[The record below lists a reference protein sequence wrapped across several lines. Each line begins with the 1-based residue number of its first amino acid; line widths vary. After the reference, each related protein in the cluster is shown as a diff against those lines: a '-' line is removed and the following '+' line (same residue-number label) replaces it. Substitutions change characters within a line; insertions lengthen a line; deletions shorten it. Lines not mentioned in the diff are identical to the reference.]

1 MSKSAKRRSCPAI
14 QREITSAECGEN
26 RGSRYACPANC
37 SFSPLAS
44 DNYSQLLAL
53 EQALDNQCLQRLDAA
68 AVDPIA
74 LKLAIQRTM
83 AGKSPHE
90 LHALIAWLFLFDR
103 DAEGHT
109 CAQRW
114 ERDGF
119 PGLKND
125 AQVLLLAKMQLRVG
139 LIEVLQVLD
148 AERTDVVDLLGAQP
162 QRLIIM
168 DRGLASVAARFGTAL
183 TWLYPLPHYHR
194 IAGAAFFMKEIPG
207 FEPKEVVEIMVRHLG
222 GPLGEAEMGRWLA
235 ENFVLLEQAL
245 EAVGRERRRLT
256 LMSIDG
262 IFGQAD
268 YELEAPLSECRDQL
282 EVVTDVVGDEAKDDE
297 SSEGFTEAWDWLVG
311 PDHPAECTPGTSSK
325 AVLGRVL
332 GHHSRWRVEAM
343 SGEKFSLLRQ
353 KFEAQ
358 MGAKVRFISE
368 RLDDLIH
375 RKATQEPRGD
385 LSLVPPRL
393 LENPEQIRLSTVRT
407 QLDDPTQTPDQLT
420 EEFLTAQDRIFLDN
434 SNPELDGRTPR
445 EAARDPQLRPKLL
458 RLIKSRVLTTDQ
470 RNLNSGRND
479 DINWMLRELGLD
491 EIDFEAPPPGRVPRT
506 LTAQNFSNH
515 ALSE

>member
-1 MSKSAKRRSCPAI
+1 MSKLANRRLCPAV

-44 DNYSQLLAL
+44 ANYSQLLAL
-53 EQALDNQCLQRLDAA
+53 EQPLDNQCLQRLDEDAD
-68 AVDPIA
+68 DPIA
-74 LKLAIQRTM
+74 LKLAIRRAM
-83 AGKSPHE
+83 ARNLPHE
-90 LHALIAWLFLFDR
+90 LHSLIAWLFLYER

-125 AQVLLLAKMQLRVG
+125 ARVLLRAKMQLRVG
-139 LIEVLQVLD
+139 LIEILQVID
-148 AERTDVVDLLGAQP
+148 AERTEVVDLLGAQP

-168 DRGLASVAARFGTAL
+168 DRGLASAATRFGVAL
-183 TWLYPLPHYHR
+183 TWLYPLPHYCR
-194 IAGAAFFMKEIPG
+194 IAGAALFMKEIPG
-207 FEPKEVVEIMVRHLG
+207 FEPREVLEIMVRHLG
-222 GPLGEAEMGRWLA
+222 GPLDEAGIYRWLA
-235 ENFVLLEQAL
+235 KNFVLLEQAL
-245 EAVGRERRRLT
+245 EAVGTERRRLT
-256 LMSIDG
+256 LMSIDV

-268 YELEAPLSECRDQL
+268 YELLAPLSECRDQL
-282 EVVTDVVGDEAKDDE
+282 EAMTDMVGDVVKDDE

-311 PDHPAECTPGTSSK
+311 LDHPDEFTPGPSSR

-343 SGEKFSLLRQ
+343 SGKKFALLRK
-353 KFEAQ
+353 KFEAR
-358 MGAKVRFISE
+358 MGTKVRFISE

-375 RKATQEPRGD
+375 RKAAQEPRAD

-393 LENPEQIRLSTVRT
+393 LENLEQIQLSTVRT
-407 QLDDPTQTPDQLT
+407 QLDDPTRSPDQLT
-420 EEFLTAQDRIFLDN
+420 QEFFTAQDRIFLDD
-434 SNPELDGRTPR
+434 SIPDLDGRTPR
-445 EAARDPQLRPKLL
+445 EAARDPQLRPKLI
-458 RLIKSRVLTTDQ
+458 RLIKSRVRITDQ
-470 RNLNSGRND
+470 RNLQTGRND
-479 DINWMLRELGLD
+479 DINWMVRELGLD
-491 EIDFEAPPPGRVPRT
+491 EIDFAAPPPGRVPRT
-506 LTAQNFSNH
+506 LIAQNFSNN